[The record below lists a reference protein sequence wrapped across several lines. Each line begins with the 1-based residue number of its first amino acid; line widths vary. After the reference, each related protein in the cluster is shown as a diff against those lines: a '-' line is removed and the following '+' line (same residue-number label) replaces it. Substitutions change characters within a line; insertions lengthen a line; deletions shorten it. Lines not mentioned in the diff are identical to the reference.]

1 MLLAFLKCIAVLV
14 AGPALA
20 FSVLAL
26 GCNGSDPA
34 LGVACGHNFIISL
47 VGFTVAVWL
56 VLIMALSVRSA
67 MKNNL

>member
-1 MLLAFLKCIAVLV
+1 VLLAVLKAIAVLI

-20 FSVLAL
+20 FGLLAI
-26 GCNGSDPA
+26 GCSGSDPA

-47 VGFTVAVWL
+47 VGLTVAVRF
-56 VLIMALSVRSA
+56 VLIMGLSVRSA